1 MTTSAATD
9 VLLERARAWAAEDPD
24 DSTRAELQ
32 RIIADV
38 EGGAEPGDLADRFAG
53 TLEFGTAGLRGAIGA
68 GPNRMNR
75 VVVMRAAAGLAA
87 YLMEQGA
94 TGPVVVGFDAR
105 HRSDDFARD
114 TAEVMSG
121 AGFKVWMMPRPLP
134 TPVLAFAIRELGCS
148 AGVMVTASHNP
159 PQDNGYKVY
168 LGDGSQIVPPADAAI
183 AAKIDAVGRVAD
195 LPRGAGATVL
205 GEHLVDR
212 YLDTIAELA
221 EDGPRD
227 LDLVYTP
234 LHGVGGSSVL
244 QVLETAGFSAP
255 RVVEQQEQPDPDFPT
270 VPFPNPEEPGAM
282 DLAMALAEA
291 HDADLVVANDP
302 DADRCAAAVPTGHG
316 WRMLR
321 GDEVG
326 ALLAHH
332 LMSRGRTGTWA
343 TSIVSSS
350 LLGKMAGAAGQPY
363 VETLTGFKWIGRVPG
378 LAFGY
383 EEALGYCCDP
393 DHVKDKDGVSALL
406 LLCEL
411 AALAKAA
418 GRSLVEVL
426 DDLAVEHGL
435 HATDQVSVRVP
446 DLSLITAA
454 MERLR
459 ATPPT
464 ELGGLAVEQV
474 DDLALGSA
482 DLPPTDGLRFHLAD
496 GARVVV
502 RPSGTEPKLKCYL
515 EVVVPVDEGAG
526 VDAARI
532 SAASRLDALGRDI
545 EAALG
550 LQEAR
555 CGSAG

>member
-53 TLEFGTAGLRGAIGA
+53 TLEFGTAGLRGAVGA

-270 VPFPNPEEPGAM
+270 VAFPNPEEPGAM
-282 DLAMALAEA
+282 DLALALAEA

-482 DLPPTDGLRFHLAD
+482 DLPPTDGLRFRLAD
-496 GARVVV
+496 SARVVV

-550 LQEAR
+550 L
-555 CGSAG
+555 